1 MINAM
6 SVKDRLKKQAK
17 ESGKAFQE
25 ILIAYG
31 LERSIYRLSV
41 SEYVERFT
49 LKGGI
54 FLYALFEGEFA
65 RATKDIDLLAKNIPN
80 NLDYMKKVFANIFSI
95 DCDDALKYD
104 LDTLDVMKI
113 TEFKEYHGV
122 NVSIIAYLDRTK
134 IPVSVDVGFGDVIY
148 PHRIKMEFPV
158 LLDMEE
164 PNIYAYSIPSV
175 ISEKFEAIVSL
186 GNANSRYKDFYD
198 IYILANQ
205 YDLDGK
211 ELKEAIEKLKSSGV
225 QFQYPV
231 EWGCDLMTEHERYIS
246 EEICKRPVFLTD
258 YPKEIKSF
266 YMKQNPDGKTV
277 AATDLLVPGVGEII
291 GCSEREA
298 DLDKLLDAM
307 KTRGMSLDEYEHY
320 IALRRF
326 GSVPHSG
333 FGLGLERIIMYVTGV
348 SNIRDVILYPRTVGN
363 IQ

>member
-205 YDLDGK
+205 YNLDGK
-211 ELKEAIEKLKSSGV
+211 ELKEAIKRTFAHRGTGFDDMFALTNDFLVNEIHQTRWKMFLKKKKVLVNVKLEDVLEMIKMLLLPIVDS
-225 QFQYPV
+225 
-231 EWGCDLMTEHERYIS
+231 I
-246 EEICKRPVFLTD
+246 INATD
-258 YPKEIKSF
+258 YSS
-266 YMKQNPDGKTV
+266 YWDHV
-277 AATDLLVPGVGEII
+277 
-291 GCSEREA
+291 
-298 DLDKLLDAM
+298 
-307 KTRGMSLDEYEHY
+307 TRCW
-320 IALRRF
+320 
-326 GSVPHSG
+326 
-333 FGLGLERIIMYVTGV
+333 
-348 SNIRDVILYPRTVGN
+348 RDVNGKF
-363 IQ
+363 